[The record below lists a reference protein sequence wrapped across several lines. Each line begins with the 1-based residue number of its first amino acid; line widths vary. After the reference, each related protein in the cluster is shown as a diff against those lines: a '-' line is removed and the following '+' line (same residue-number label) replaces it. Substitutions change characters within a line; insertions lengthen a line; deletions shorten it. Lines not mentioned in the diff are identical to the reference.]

1 MRKILFSLSHDV
13 FKLLQLCSNYKVI
26 NVGGVMT
33 TTDPLRGSLIRWYY
47 LQAALIRS
55 CGASFACMEL
65 TTIRRFQ
72 RLAVTT
78 LHQISI
84 QTKFI

>member
-1 MRKILFSLSHDV
+1 
-13 FKLLQLCSNYKVI
+13 
-26 NVGGVMT
+26 MT
-33 TTDPLRGSLIRWYY
+33 TTDPLRGSLIRWHY

-55 CGASFACMEL
+55 YGASFACMEL
-65 TTIRRFQ
+65 TTICRFQ

-84 QTKFI
+84 QIKFILSHFQRIAITKHNPIT